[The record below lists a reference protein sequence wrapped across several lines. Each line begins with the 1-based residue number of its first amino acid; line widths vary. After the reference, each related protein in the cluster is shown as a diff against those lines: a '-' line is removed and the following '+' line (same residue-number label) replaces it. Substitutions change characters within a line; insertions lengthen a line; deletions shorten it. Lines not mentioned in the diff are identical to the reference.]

1 MADNEKYYYIKL
13 KDNYFD
19 QDNIKVLESMKN
31 GHIYSLIIIKMYLKA
46 SKTAGQL
53 MMTQRI
59 PYDPSNVDTL
69 ASVLGH
75 DVDHVKE
82 AIRLG
87 VQLDLIKIIDGK
99 EIWMTEIQNM
109 IGQSSTEADRV
120 RLYRKK
126 LDAKALPESKDVQMY
141 DKCTPEIEKEIEKE
155 IEREKEIDTRDKI
168 PYDEIIA
175 YLNDKC
181 GTRYKATKSTKEL
194 IHARIEEGFTKDDC
208 FTVIDN
214 KVKTW
219 KGTEWERYLRPSTLF
234 NASKFQ
240 GYLNEKEFSKQQG
253 NEISKELQAKG
264 VFRIE
269 NGKYFTERGTEF
281 DPFEDLGEC
290 PF

>member
-13 KDNYFD
+13 KDNYFE

-46 SKTAGQL
+46 SKTDGQL
-53 MMTQRI
+53 MMTQRL
-59 PYDPSNVDTL
+59 PYDPSNVDIL

-126 LDAKALPESKDVQMY
+126 LDEKLLPESTDVQMY
-141 DKCTPEIEKEIEKE
+141 DKSTPEIERELEIEKK
-155 IEREKEIDTRDKI
+155 IEKK
-168 PYDEIIA
+168 
-175 YLNDKC
+175 
-181 GTRYKATKSTKEL
+181 KEL
-194 IHARIEEGFTKDDC
+194 ENSCGEVSSETISASPVFISLPKIGSPSQPNATHNVTEEDIKEYENVYPGIDVRLELKKMKLWLDSNPANKKKNVKSFIAR
-208 FTVIDN
+208 
-214 KVKTW
+214 W
-219 KGTEWERYLRPSTLF
+219 L
-234 NASKFQ
+234 
-240 GYLNEKEFSKQQG
+240 
-253 NEISKELQAKG
+253 AKSQDRSRG
-264 VFRIE
+264 DS
-269 NGKYFTERGTEF
+269 NGKHAKTASTRPGFSVIGNVG
-281 DPFEDLGEC
+281 GEEKT
-290 PF
+290 F

>member
-1 MADNEKYYYIKL
+1 MTHTFDTEVAKEYGVDIAIVVNNIAFWLQKNKANGKHIHDGKVWTYNSTKAFKELFPYWTENQIRRILENMQKHGIIETGNYNSNAYDRTKWYTFTNAFVKTHASICEFCQMDSGKQPNGFGESNEPIPDNKPINKTDNNTYSEVCTEIIDYLNEKC
-13 KDNYFD
+13 
-19 QDNIKVLESMKN
+19 
-31 GHIYSLIIIKMYLKA
+31 
-46 SKTAGQL
+46 
-53 MMTQRI
+53 
-59 PYDPSNVDTL
+59 
-69 ASVLGH
+69 
-75 DVDHVKE
+75 
-82 AIRLG
+82 
-87 VQLDLIKIIDGK
+87 
-99 EIWMTEIQNM
+99 
-109 IGQSSTEADRV
+109 SSR
-120 RLYRKK
+120 YRATDSTKK
-126 LDAKALPESKDVQMY
+126 L
-141 DKCTPEIEKEIEKE
+141 I
-155 IEREKEIDTRDKI
+155 R
-168 PYDEIIA
+168 
-175 YLNDKC
+175 
-181 GTRYKATKSTKEL
+181 
-194 IHARIEEGFTKDDC
+194 ARLEEGFTKDDC

>member
-13 KDNYFD
+13 KDSYFE

-31 GHIYSLIIIKMYLKA
+31 GHIYSLIIIKLYLKA
-46 SKTAGQL
+46 SKTDGQL

-59 PYDPSNVDTL
+59 PYDPNNVNIL
-69 ASVLGH
+69 ANVIGH

-87 VQLDLIKIIDGK
+87 VELDLIKVIEGR

-109 IGQSSTEADRV
+109 IGQSSTEADRI
-120 RLYRKK
+120 RSYRKK
-126 LDAKALPESKDVQMY
+126 LDEKLLTESTDVQMY
-141 DKCTPEIEKEIEKE
+141 DKSTPEREKEREKE
-155 IEREKEIDTRDKI
+155 TEKEIDTRDQI

-181 GTRYKATKSTKEL
+181 CTRYKATKSTKEL

-214 KVKTW
+214 KVATW
-219 KGTEWERYLRPSTLF
+219 KGTEWEKFLRPDTLF
-234 NASKFQ
+234 RASKFQ
-240 GYLNEKEFSKQQG
+240 GYLNEKPTTKR
-253 NEISKELQAKG
+253 NKNSKEG
-264 VFRIE
+264 YNV
-269 NGKYFTERGTEF
+269 
-281 DPFEDLGEC
+281 DLSGYQTL
-290 PF
+290 

>member
-31 GHIYSLIIIKMYLKA
+31 GHTYSLIIIKMYLKA

-59 PYDPSNVDTL
+59 PYDPSNIDTL

-82 AIRLG
+82 SIRLG
-87 VQLDLIKIIDGK
+87 VQLDLIKIIDGR

-120 RLYRKK
+120 RLYRKE
-126 LDAKALPESKDVQMY
+126 LDAKALPKSKDVQMY
-141 DKCTPEIEKEIEKE
+141 DKCTPEIEKEREIKKE
-155 IEREKEIDTRDKI
+155 LKIDIYSEVCT
-168 PYDEIIA
+168 EIIS
-175 YLNDKC
+175 YLNEK
-181 GTRYKATKSTKEL
+181 TSSRFKATKVHKEF
-194 IHARIEEGFTKDDC
+194 IHARLEEGFTKEDF

-219 KGTEWERYLRPSTLF
+219 KGTDYEKYLRPSTLF

-240 GYLNEKEFSKQQG
+240 GYLNEKPTDKKHAG
-253 NEISKELQAKG
+253 SKEG
-264 VFRIE
+264 YSVDVS
-269 NGKYFTERGTEF
+269 KYDT
-281 DPFEDLGEC
+281 L
-290 PF
+290 

>member
-13 KDNYFD
+13 KDNYFE

-31 GHIYSLIIIKMYLKA
+31 GHTYSLIIIKMYLKA
-46 SKTAGQL
+46 SKTDGQL

-59 PYDPSNVDTL
+59 PYDPSNVDIL

-126 LDAKALPESKDVQMY
+126 LDEKLLPKSTDVQMY
-141 DKCTPEIEKEIEKE
+141 DKSTPEIEREKEIEKE
-155 IEREKEIDTRDKI
+155 TEKDIDTRDKI

-181 GTRYKATKSTKEL
+181 ATRYKATKSTKEL

-214 KVKTW
+214 KVASW
-219 KGTEWERYLRPSTLF
+219 KGTEWEKFLRPDTLF
-234 NASKFQ
+234 RASKFQ
-240 GYLNEKEFSKQQG
+240 GYLNEKPTTKR
-253 NEISKELQAKG
+253 NKNSKEG
-264 VFRIE
+264 YDI
-269 NGKYFTERGTEF
+269 
-281 DPFEDLGEC
+281 DLSGYQTL
-290 PF
+290 